1 MAASV
6 KVAKGMATTNRL
18 DALRL
23 RLVAGETAKRM
34 GARIRAQRLAK
45 GIRTQRELA
54 DLIPEPA
61 VNNQR
66 VSDWERGVHQPS
78 ERYLK
83 MLAAALDVDIAYFYG
98 VDEKPETPPLLE
110 VLNGDGDRLGE
121 AIGQLKQLVE
131 RQEAV
136 EQALVALTQE
146 LAALRR
152 QAQPA
157 RRRAS

>member
-6 KVAKGMATTNRL
+6 KVANGMATTNRL

-23 RLVAGETAKRM
+23 RLVAGETAKQI

-45 GIRTQRELA
+45 GLHTQRELA

-78 ERYLK
+78 ERYLR
-83 MLAAALDVDIAYFYG
+83 MLATALDVDIAYFYG
-98 VDEKPETPPLLE
+98 ADEQPETPPLLE
-110 VLNGDGDRLGE
+110 VLNGDGDRLDE
-121 AIGQLKQLVE
+121 AIAQLKQLVE
-131 RQEAV
+131 RQTMVERAV
-136 EQALVALTQE
+136 EG
-146 LAALRR
+146 LAREIAELRR
-152 QAQPA
+152 QPPQGQ
-157 RRRAS
+157 RRAS